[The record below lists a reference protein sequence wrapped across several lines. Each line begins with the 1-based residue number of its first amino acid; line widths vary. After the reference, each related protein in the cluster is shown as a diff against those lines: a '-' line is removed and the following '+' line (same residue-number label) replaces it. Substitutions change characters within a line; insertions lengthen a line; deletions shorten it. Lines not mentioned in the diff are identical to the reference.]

1 MVEEFTLMKGKTAKQ
16 SFIHYFPVYGSISTG
31 IIYVAIGTIAILSFL
46 KLKDGGADES
56 SLLAFLHQSFA
67 GNMLLCVI
75 LLGTV
80 CYVIWRVYE
89 TIQDPYGYGDEARG
103 IAKRTGIAMSTVPDI
118 LICIAAVQVLVGA
131 GNIQV
136 NGQPVQERA
145 FAASVLDMPWGN
157 EAIMAAG
164 VIMVL
169 TALVQ
174 LWYGVTRGYKE
185 RLDIV
190 RFSKKVRKTIHF
202 LAWTG
207 YFARSIIVGI
217 IGYSFIKGAVEKS
230 AHYIVNTDK
239 AFDFI
244 GDDVG
249 HIFFILVAVGTIFYG
264 LFMFALGITY
274 DADKD

>member
-136 NGQPVQERA
+136 NGQPV
-145 FAASVLDMPWGN
+145 
-157 EAIMAAG
+157 
-164 VIMVL
+164 
-169 TALVQ
+169 
-174 LWYGVTRGYKE
+174 
-185 RLDIV
+185 
-190 RFSKKVRKTIHF
+190 
-202 LAWTG
+202 
-207 YFARSIIVGI
+207 
-217 IGYSFIKGAVEKS
+217 
-230 AHYIVNTDK
+230 
-239 AFDFI
+239 
-244 GDDVG
+244 
-249 HIFFILVAVGTIFYG
+249 
-264 LFMFALGITY
+264 
-274 DADKD
+274 